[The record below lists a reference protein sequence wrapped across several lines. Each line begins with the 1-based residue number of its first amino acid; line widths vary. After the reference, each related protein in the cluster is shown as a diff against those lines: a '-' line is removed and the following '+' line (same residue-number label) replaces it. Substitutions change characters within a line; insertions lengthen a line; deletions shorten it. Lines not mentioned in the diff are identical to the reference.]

1 MHFIFR
7 GRVIDR
13 NFFAC
18 SNVFESSHA
27 QTAEIQECIRIAAMV
42 QVTNGL
48 SPAECMLSFTDLQR
62 SSGRWRQDFF
72 PVQVD
77 QNLVPGD
84 RFNSEQALSPIG
96 QENI

>member
-1 MHFIFR
+1 MHFILR

-18 SNVFESSHA
+18 SNVFESPHA
-27 QTAEIQECIRIAAMV
+27 QAAEIQECIRIAAMV

-48 SPAECMLSFTDLQR
+48 FPAECMLSFTDLQR
-62 SSGRWRQDFF
+62 PSGRRRQDFF

-84 RFNSEQALSPIG
+84 RFNSEKALSPMG